1 MILAFQAEFGDAVG
15 GGVRG
20 RAMGSSATVTKAGAG
35 RDAGKAVY
43 SLEQFLEDARVAA
56 ADGLG
61 PSEIVCRLAPLMAR
75 LLHHTDSFL
84 KPEHY
89 SDDPNCYSRNAVF
102 ICPEGKASLFTMVWN
117 PGQWTP
123 IHDHGT
129 WGVVGVVRGMFEE
142 RGYIR
147 TDSGCDDASV
157 CLVPGAVA
165 LLPPGAV
172 STFVPSPDHI
182 HKTGNREGG
191 EQCVTLHLY
200 GRAMSD
206 FNVYDLER
214 GCREHVAVTHRDV

>member
-1 MILAFQAEFGDAVG
+1 MASTTTYSIESFLSDCRRITADLHQPSDI
-15 GGVRG
+15 VR
-20 RAMGSSATVTKAGAG
+20 
-35 RDAGKAVY
+35 
-43 SLEQFLEDARVAA
+43 E
-56 ADGLG
+56 
-61 PSEIVCRLAPLMAR
+61 LAPLMAQ
-75 LLHHTDSFL
+75 LLLTVEDYL
-84 KPEHY
+84 QPEHF
-89 SDDPNCYSRNAVF
+89 SGDDACYARNAVH
-102 ICPEGKASLFTMVWN
+102 ICPEGKASLFTMVWK

-129 WGVVGVVRGMFEE
+129 WGVVGVVRGLFEE

-147 TDSGCDDASV
+147 TDNCEGDQGI

-182 HKTGNREGG
+182 HKTGNREDRS
-191 EQCVTLHLY
+191 ESAVTLHLY

-214 GCREHVAVTHRDV
+214 ACRELVQVGHRDVD